1 MMSRP
6 IYEQAVDLAREH
18 DIMSLVS
25 AKWGVQYYKLPMSY
39 RLDFILMS
47 AEKPKAFVECKHRN
61 FVWGK
66 YPDVMI
72 SMSKVMAAEQMLQV
86 TGLKT
91 MFVVRAT
98 DRIFYTQ
105 LNRCAGNLN
114 WLKFGGRTAT
124 TRDDGDIEPVYHIPI
139 EEFSEL

>member
-1 MMSRP
+1 MSRP
-6 IYEQAVDLAREH
+6 IYEGAMDLAREH
-18 DIMSLVS
+18 DIMGLVS

-39 RLDFILMS
+39 RLDFMLMS
-47 AEKPKAFVECKHRN
+47 ADKPKAFVECKHRN

-72 SMSKVMAAEQMLQV
+72 SMSKVIAAEQMLQI
-86 TGLKT
+86 TGLRT

-98 DRIFYTQ
+98 DRIFYVQ
-105 LNRCAGNLN
+105 LNRCVSNVD
-114 WLKFGGRTAT
+114 WLKFGGRTAN

-139 EEFSEL
+139 AEFAEL

>member
-1 MMSRP
+1 MSRP

>member
-1 MMSRP
+1 M
-6 IYEQAVDLAREH
+6 YEQAIDLAREH
-18 DIMSLVS
+18 DIMSFVS
-25 AKWGVQYYKLPMSY
+25 SKWGVQYYKLPISY

-47 AEKPKAFVECKHRN
+47 AENPKAFVECKHRN

-72 SMSKVMAAEQMLQV
+72 SMSKVMAAEQMLQI
-86 TGLKT
+86 TGLQT

-98 DRIFYTQ
+98 DRIFYSQ
-105 LNRCAGNLN
+105 LNRCVDNLN

-124 TRDDGDIEPVYHIPI
+124 TRDDGDIEPVYHIPV

>member
-1 MMSRP
+1 MSRP

-114 WLKFGGRTAT
+114 WLKFGGGR
-124 TRDDGDIEPVYHIPI
+124 V
-139 EEFSEL
+139 F